1 MHERFLTGFR
11 ENRDLEDPEE
21 IQLQIDVALN
31 GLGQI
36 RQFTRLDKSSP
47 NWNFHTLSNPVR
59 CLRFPLLS
67 LSVQDLH
74 TILYTFPGHCIS
86 GCREA
91 TRAVS
96 SLGRV

>member
-1 MHERFLTGFR
+1 M
-11 ENRDLEDPEE
+11 EDPEE

-59 CLRFPLLS
+59 FLRFPLVS
-67 LSVQDLH
+67 LSVQDLRIILH
-74 TILYTFPGHCIS
+74 TCPGHCIS
-86 GCREA
+86 GCGEA
-91 TRAVS
+91 TRAVPS
-96 SLGRV
+96 SRRV

>member
-59 CLRFPLLS
+59 FLRSLS
-67 LSVQDLH
+67 LVQDFDIILH
-74 TILYTFPGHCIS
+74 TFPGHCIS